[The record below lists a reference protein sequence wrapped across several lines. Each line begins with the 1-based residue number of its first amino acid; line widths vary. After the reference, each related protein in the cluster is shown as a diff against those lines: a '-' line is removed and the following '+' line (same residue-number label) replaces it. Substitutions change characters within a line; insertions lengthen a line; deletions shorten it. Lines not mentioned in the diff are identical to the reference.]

1 MNCTRPECQTT
12 VGCAHRSPHG
22 AFCWFPDSDRSS
34 KCWRRCTMGKYSKE
48 EITPE
53 MIEAGVAALVEFNR
67 NYEREESAVVR
78 IYGAMRSK
86 AKVAAS
92 ARTARVHSPG
102 SSKRV
107 QRRPRT

>member
-12 VGCAHRSPHG
+12 AGCAHRSPHG
-22 AFCWFPDSDRSS
+22 AFCWFPDSD
-34 KCWRRCTMGKYSKE
+34 RCTMGKYSKE

-53 MIEAGVAALVEFNR
+53 MIEAGVAALVEFNH

-92 ARTARVHSPG
+92 ARTARVRSPG
-102 SSKRV
+102 SSKRGTNHG
-107 QRRPRT
+107 R